1 MQILT
6 IKYVAM
12 TVASLA
18 FLMGCSPNQHDSV
31 SLDSESEAAKP
42 QSIAKFKAYTK
53 RFDGE
58 INVSENHATDRMS
71 TIDSDRSGINVS
83 ITWNATSII
92 LA

>member
-53 RFDGE
+53 RCFSPIGKT
-58 INVSENHATDRMS
+58 AAKP
-71 TIDSDRSGINVS
+71 RSN
-83 ITWNATSII
+83 
-92 LA
+92 